1 MTERISM
8 LLNCQTEKITVC
20 LADLTSAAINITIK
34 DVTIRETRQRYK
46 GHFKNPGNHN
56 YILN

>member
-1 MTERISM
+1 M

-34 DVTIRETRQRYK
+34 NVTIRETRQRCK
-46 GHFKNPGNHN
+46 GHFKNPESHK

>member
-1 MTERISM
+1 M

-20 LADLTSAAINITIK
+20 LADLTSTVIK
-34 DVTIRETRQRYK
+34 IIIKNVTVRETRQRCK
-46 GHFKNPGNHN
+46 EHFKNPGNSK